1 MTLKKKY
8 YKVII
13 IVLFILSIYL
23 IIKILSSN
31 SDESKEF
38 RNDRIKTELIINANK
53 FNDLF
58 ELYEEIKLK
67 GKMLG
72 SIIRIKKMP
81 NGHFGIIDDSSKR
94 LNIFNPEGQFIK
106 TVGGLG
112 EGPGEYLNA
121 ADFTF
126 DNEGNVYIL
135 DPGLYKLLSFDGQGN
150 FKWSRRINEYADN
163 IFLFD
168 NKLYLYNTVNMIDR
182 PSGACYDLNS
192 GEKLFDFAEPTEYLK
207 LLIKNKYISLLVN
220 SKSAEIYNNKIY
232 LINPYQYAIR
242 VFNLSGSEDK
252 FIYGASK
259 YFIPYDSSKEFDL
272 FSVNPQNFFKSVLNS
287 VSIWSDIIIISFLN
301 NEMKSIFIDFY
312 SLTGHK
318 LNKNSIEIP
327 ENLFNPKS
335 FFPFY
340 IDSENLFYYYLQPQ
354 PDSLLLLPNP
364 IVMKY
369 KFLAIRD

>member
-150 FKWSRRINEYADN
+150 FKWSRRIYEYADN

-242 VFNLSGSEDK
+242 VFNLRGSEEK

-259 YFIPYDSSKEFDL
+259 YFIPYDSSKEFDP

-287 VSIWSDIIIISFLN
+287 VSIWNDIIIISFLN
-301 NEMKSIFIDFY
+301 NEMKSIFVDFY
-312 SLTGHK
+312 SLKGHK